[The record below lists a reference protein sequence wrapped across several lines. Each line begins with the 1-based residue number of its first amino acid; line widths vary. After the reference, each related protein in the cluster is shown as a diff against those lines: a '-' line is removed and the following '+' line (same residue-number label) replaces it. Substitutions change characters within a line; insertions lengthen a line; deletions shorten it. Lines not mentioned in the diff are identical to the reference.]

1 MCRTLHK
8 YFLFFIGCLITTN
21 TYALTSNQLCQAFKT
36 QNLKIQKNLPIEID
50 YLTTLIGIQVLDMG
64 TYCHLN
70 YNHVINTEKFIKTLA
85 TTDDIPTA
93 TIINFLKSKEGI
105 KTLQD
110 EMLTTGQERFSEFL
124 KYKNIKIT
132 LHYAYDTNQLP
143 SVHVTPIDT
152 TK

>member
-8 YFLFFIGCLITTN
+8 YLFVFIGCLITTT
-21 TYALTSNQLCQAFKT
+21 TYALTSNQLCQEFKK
-36 QNLKIQKNLPIEID
+36 QHLKIQKNLPIDVD

-64 TYCHLN
+64 TYCHIN
-70 YNHVINTEKFIKTLA
+70 YNYVINTEKFIKIWA
-85 TTDDIPTA
+85 TEDDIPPA
-93 TIINFLKSKEGI
+93 TTINFLKSKEGMKI
-105 KTLQD
+105 FKE

-124 KYKNIKIT
+124 KYKNVKIT

-143 SVHVTPIDT
+143 SIHVTPIDT